1 MHELI
6 KDQKVDVQAYQ
17 PTILLLN
24 GEYWGIHNLREKF
37 TEDYLDIKYNVKDQD
52 LILMKV
58 FKEGD
63 SVDFDMK
70 VGTQKDKLSYFQ
82 VLDFV
87 EENDMT
93 ENKNVHHLDTLIDID
108 NFFHRSEEHTS
119 ELQSR

>member
-82 VLDFV
+82 VLD
-87 EENDMT
+87 
-93 ENKNVHHLDTLIDID
+93 LDRKSTRLNSSHVAI
-108 NFFHRSEEHTS
+108 SY
-119 ELQSR
+119 